1 MIKQASQLISSLVGS
16 PAPTELAGICSA
28 VKHDGNNCT
37 QAVVSATPYCNIHV
51 DWHLRKTG
59 KTHLTWKQPVAE
71 FVEPA
76 SSASGTIDPVAGEQ
90 PRTLNFNDGDQF
102 SKDFEDEENSSQ
114 PDSQDAFGDELD
126 LHGSQDDQQTPED
139 VWESMAAEFPNVF
152 KFLETAAES
161 ETKDVEKASKFV
173 DAIINQILQTNVSES
188 TKGAFLGS
196 FKPTDCSS
204 FRLKALLPEFNSQS
218 SKSPFAQ
225 LEVMLKL
232 LSETQTTGSQQQVDS
247 AASVSASSNGGRRE
261 ENQALGHSNR
271 RKSPGRNRG
280 KCDQKWHSQVYS
292 RLPSHTID
300 NSSVN
305 AVRYRR
311 NRPTCGGCGRKAE
324 QRSFSR
330 TQNAQCDKLADRL

>member
-1 MIKQASQLISSLVGS
+1 MFKQASQLISSLVGS

-59 KTHLTWKQPVAE
+59 KTHLTWKLPVAE

-305 AVRYRR
+305 AV
-311 NRPTCGGCGRKAE
+311 
-324 QRSFSR
+324 
-330 TQNAQCDKLADRL
+330 